1 MPSRLML
8 VRVTWVWQSNS
19 PGSRWRPATSTAS
32 SPSSPGPTSRMRPS
46 STSRSASAGGAP
58 VPSKTRPP
66 RSSVL
71 VIGGSLPGPGRSTRR
86 LPVLALA
93 GPLGREQVVG
103 QADHVAP
110 GVGHL
115 DQPAG
120 AQLAGLPEQGHPG
133 RGQGLAGRPGVGDLQ
148 PQPRRRPR
156 RPRGHVTGPHDQAG
170 LLVAEPEPDHPGV
183 GEVELHPEPE
193 PAGVEPLGDLQVA
206 HVHQHVV
213 QAEHGDLAHGE
224 HESGGRGARQGGP
237 GLTIPTGSRHQGPE
251 QAASPRPPGRSV
263 PVPPD
268 PYERLQ
274 AARTAVKALKD
285 ERSTLAMR
293 LAELAK
299 GSDEEALVEASMRL
313 DALPTELLRAEL
325 KLARADR
332 QAARATLQAAE
343 ASLARALA
351 NVCDLAPLPDATV
364 KEKLERAAG
373 SGDEDAPEDEQADG
387 DEQAPAETPGL
398 VDAAKQRRGADE
410 QWVRECRLA
419 VERAEQRVRALE
431 ARVAEA
437 GRPEP
442 DEPAHRAFAKRT
454 TEARGAI
461 EQARTANGQAE
472 LDLIH
477 ATELAKVALDGLLAA
492 RGGADWRALEHA
504 RRARADAAA
513 AVGPAW
519 EALRCAGLRIARADY
534 ELDRLV
540 EEWLAGRP

>member
-1 MPSRLML
+1 
-8 VRVTWVWQSNS
+8 
-19 PGSRWRPATSTAS
+19 
-32 SPSSPGPTSRMRPS
+32 
-46 STSRSASAGGAP
+46 
-58 VPSKTRPP
+58 
-66 RSSVL
+66 
-71 VIGGSLPGPGRSTRR
+71 
-86 LPVLALA
+86 
-93 GPLGREQVVG
+93 
-103 QADHVAP
+103 
-110 GVGHL
+110 
-115 DQPAG
+115 
-120 AQLAGLPEQGHPG
+120 
-133 RGQGLAGRPGVGDLQ
+133 
-148 PQPRRRPR
+148 
-156 RPRGHVTGPHDQAG
+156 
-170 LLVAEPEPDHPGV
+170 
-183 GEVELHPEPE
+183 
-193 PAGVEPLGDLQVA
+193 
-206 HVHQHVV
+206 
-213 QAEHGDLAHGE
+213 
-224 HESGGRGARQGGP
+224 
-237 GLTIPTGSRHQGPE
+237 
-251 QAASPRPPGRSV
+251 
-263 PVPPD
+263 VPPD

-285 ERSTLAMR
+285 ERSMLAVR
-293 LAELAK
+293 LVDLAK
-299 GSDEEALVEASMRL
+299 ASDEEALVEASMRL

-351 NVCDLAPLPDATV
+351 NVRDVEPLPDATV

-373 SGDEDAPEDEQADG
+373 SGDEDAPEEEQADG
-387 DEQAPAETPGL
+387 DDQAPAETPGL

-472 LDLIH
+472 LDLMH

-492 RGGADWRALEHA
+492 RAGADWRALEHA
-504 RRARADAAA
+504 RAARADAAA
-513 AVGPAW
+513 GVGPAW
-519 EALRCAGLRIARADY
+519 EALRCAGLRIARATY

-540 EEWLAGRP
+540 EEWVSSRP

>member
-1 MPSRLML
+1 M
-8 VRVTWVWQSNS
+8 
-19 PGSRWRPATSTAS
+19 
-32 SPSSPGPTSRMRPS
+32 
-46 STSRSASAGGAP
+46 
-58 VPSKTRPP
+58 
-66 RSSVL
+66 
-71 VIGGSLPGPGRSTRR
+71 
-86 LPVLALA
+86 
-93 GPLGREQVVG
+93 
-103 QADHVAP
+103 
-110 GVGHL
+110 
-115 DQPAG
+115 
-120 AQLAGLPEQGHPG
+120 
-133 RGQGLAGRPGVGDLQ
+133 
-148 PQPRRRPR
+148 
-156 RPRGHVTGPHDQAG
+156 
-170 LLVAEPEPDHPGV
+170 
-183 GEVELHPEPE
+183 
-193 PAGVEPLGDLQVA
+193 
-206 HVHQHVV
+206 
-213 QAEHGDLAHGE
+213 
-224 HESGGRGARQGGP
+224 
-237 GLTIPTGSRHQGPE
+237 
-251 QAASPRPPGRSV
+251 
-263 PVPPD
+263 PPD

-285 ERSTLAMR
+285 ERSMLAVR
-293 LAELAK
+293 LVDLAK
-299 GSDEEALVEASMRL
+299 ASDEEALVEASMRL

-351 NVCDLAPLPDATV
+351 NVRDVEPLPDATV

-373 SGDEDAPEDEQADG
+373 SSDEDAPEDEQADG

-472 LDLIH
+472 LDLMH

-492 RGGADWRALEHA
+492 RAGADWRALEHA
-504 RRARADAAA
+504 RAARADAAA
-513 AVGPAW
+513 GVGPAW
-519 EALRCAGLRIARADY
+519 EALRCAGLRIARATY

-540 EEWLAGRP
+540 EEWVSSRP